1 MKVRTD
7 QDGGK
12 KIDKRNPMLKKL
24 VKNIDILNDIFSE
37 EYDLDKHELYYLKYH
52 IDTLIDD
59 IINIKYPKNKNEIK
73 KINIIIKNFLER
85 CN

>member
-1 MKVRTD
+1 MIHYENYQTEFK
-7 QDGGK
+7 GK
-12 KIDKRNPMLKKL
+12 ESYTEVVGEIQ
-24 VKNIDILNDIFSE
+24 NIICDFSE